1 MAAIKILGDCVYMEK
16 QLEKILRRV
25 KKPGR
30 YSGGEWNS
38 VCKDW
43 QSIDVKMAF
52 AFPDVYEVG
61 MSHLGL
67 QILYGMVNGR
77 DDALMERV
85 FAPWPDMEQQ
95 MRDNGLP
102 LFSLESRRPLR
113 DFNIIGFTLQYELSF
128 TNIVNMLDLG
138 GIPLYSAER
147 AAGDYPLVVAG
158 GPCAFNPEPIAEFID
173 VFAIGEGEELLNDL
187 LDAYLASRRGGE
199 VRQDMLLRLA
209 GIEGIYVPALYRV
222 EYSSLGTINTVTPVS
237 QGVPA
242 RVRKKAVANVDA
254 LGFPTRM
261 VVPAIEAV
269 HDRAMIEVQRGCSRG
284 CRFCQAGIIY
294 RPVREK
300 EPETLLHQASSLL
313 GSTGWGEIS
322 LTSLSTSDYSQV
334 TPLVHE
340 LINKHGPAGVNVS
353 LPSLRVDAF
362 SVDLAKEVQQVRRSS
377 LTFAPEAGTQ
387 RLRDVINK
395 GVTEDDLMAAVEAAF
410 MAGWHSIK
418 LYFMIGLPTET
429 DEDLQGIANLARK
442 VLERG
447 RRLVRAKGRLKVTV
461 SVSSFVPK
469 SHTVFQWEPQNS
481 IAELKRKQALLR
493 ELLRSR
499 GLVFKWHDPEGSFLE
514 AVFSRGDR
522 RLAGAIEAAWRNGAR
537 FDGWSEFFD
546 LSKWTRAFAS
556 SGIAPEWY
564 VYKQYSYEDTLPWDH
579 ISTGVS
585 KNFLVREHRRSLEG
599 VITPDCRDGRC
610 QGCGLCVTLEAKPYF
625 AGGETVAPLSNTV
638 L

>member
-1 MAAIKILGDCVYMEK
+1 MGDGMQMEK

-25 KKPGR
+25 QKPGR

-38 VCKDW
+38 VGKDW
-43 QSIDVKMAF
+43 SGIEVKMAF

-67 QILYGMVNGR
+67 QILYGLVNSR

-95 MRDNGLP
+95 LREYSLP

-113 DFNIIGFTLQYELSF
+113 DFNIVGFTLQYELSF
-128 TNIVNMLDLG
+128 TNILNMLDLG
-138 GIPLYSAER
+138 GIPLRSAQR
-147 AAGDYPLVVAG
+147 ANGDYPLVIAG

-173 VFAIGEGEELLNDL
+173 AFAIGEGEEMLNDL
-187 LDAYLASRRGGE
+187 LDAYLVSRRGGE
-199 VRQDMLLRLA
+199 SRQDMLLRLA
-209 GIEGIYVPALYRV
+209 GIEGIYVPALYRA
-222 EYSSLGTINTVTPVS
+222 EYNSLGALSAIIPVE
-237 QGVPA
+237 QGIPA
-242 RVRKKAVANVDA
+242 RVKKRTVANFDTVS
-254 LGFPTRM
+254 FPTQM
-261 VVPAIEAV
+261 VVPAIEAI
-269 HDRAMIEVQRGCSRG
+269 HDRAMLEVQRGCTRG

-300 EPETLLHQASSLL
+300 EPETLLQQAGDLL

-322 LTSLSTSDYSQV
+322 LTSLSTSDYSRV
-334 TPLVHE
+334 TPLVHDI
-340 LINKHGPAGVNVS
+340 INQHGPAGVNVS

-362 SVDLAKEVQQVRRSS
+362 SVDLAKEVQKVRRSS

-395 GVTEDDLMAAVEAAF
+395 GVTEADLMAAVEAAF
-410 MAGWHSIK
+410 LAGWHAIK

-429 DEDLQGIANLARK
+429 DEDLHGIADLARK
-442 VLERG
+442 VLGRG
-447 RRLVRAKGRLKVTV
+447 RQLARAKGRLKVTV

-469 SHTVFQWEPQNS
+469 SHTAFQWEPQNS
-481 IAELKRKQALLR
+481 KDELKRKQALLR

-499 GLVFKWHDPEGSFLE
+499 GLVFRWHDPETSFLE
-514 AVFSRGDR
+514 AVLSRGDR
-522 RLAGAIEAAWRNGAR
+522 RLAGAIEASWRNGAR

-546 LSKWTRAFAS
+546 LSKWTRAFA
-556 SGIAPEWY
+556 GLDIAPNWY
-564 VYKQYSYEDTLPWDH
+564 AYKQYNYEDTLPWEH
-579 ISTGVS
+579 IDTGVS
-585 KNFLVREHRRSLEG
+585 KKYLVQEHRRSLAG
-599 VITPDCRDGRC
+599 AITPDCRGSRC
-610 QGCGLCVTLEAKPYF
+610 QGCGLCVTLETKPYF
-625 AGGETVAPLSNTV
+625 AGGETVASLSNTV

>member
-1 MAAIKILGDCVYMEK
+1 MEK
-16 QLEKILRRV
+16 QLEKIIRRV
-25 KKPGR
+25 QKPGR
-30 YSGGEWNS
+30 YSGGEWNT

-43 QSIDVKMAF
+43 QNTYVKMAF

-67 QILYGMVNGR
+67 QILYGIVNGR
-77 DDALMERV
+77 EDALLERV

-95 MRDNGLP
+95 MRNTGLP

-113 DFNIIGFTLQYELSF
+113 DFDIIGFTLQYELSF
-128 TNIVNMLDLG
+128 SNILNMLDLA
-138 GIPLYSAER
+138 GIPLRSADR
-147 AAGDYPLVVAG
+147 TGGDYPLIVAG
-158 GPCAFNPEPIAEFID
+158 GPCAFNPEPMAEFID

-187 LDAYLASRRGGE
+187 LDAYLASRRSSE
-199 VRQDMLLRLA
+199 VRQDLLIRLA
-209 GIEGIYVPALYRV
+209 GIDGIYVPALYRV
-222 EYSSLGTINTVTPVS
+222 EYNNLGKINIVTPVCE
-237 QGVPA
+237 GVPA
-242 RVRKKAVANVDA
+242 QVQKRLVADVDA
-254 LGFPTRM
+254 AFFPTRM

-269 HDRAMIEVQRGCSRG
+269 HDRAMLEVQRGCTRG

-300 EPETLLHQASSLL
+300 EPEILLRHAGELL

-322 LTSLSTSDYSQV
+322 LTSLSTSDYSRV
-334 TPLVHE
+334 IPLVGE
-340 LINKHGPAGVNVS
+340 LIRRYGSLGVNVS

-362 SVDLAKEVQQVRRSS
+362 SVDLAKEVQKVRRSS

-395 GVTEDDLMAAVEAAF
+395 GVTEDNLMAAVDAAF
-410 MAGWHSIK
+410 SAGWHSIK

-429 DEDLQGIANLARK
+429 DEDLHGIANLARK
-442 VLERG
+442 VLDRG
-447 RRLVRAKGRLKVTV
+447 RKLVRSKGRLKVTV

-469 SHTVFQWEPQNS
+469 SHTAFQWEPQNS

-493 ELLRSR
+493 ELLRGR

-514 AVFSRGDR
+514 AVLSRGDR

-546 LSKWTRAFAS
+546 ISKWLMAFTS
-556 SGIAPEWY
+556 TGIDPDWY
-564 VYKQYSYEDTLPWDH
+564 AYHRYHYDDTLPWDH

-585 KNFLVREHRRSLEG
+585 KKFLMREHLCSLEG
-599 VITPDCRDGRC
+599 ATTPDCRSGRC
-610 QGCGLCVTLEAKPYF
+610 QGCGLCTSLEVKRYL
-625 AGGETVAPLSNTV
+625 AGGETVASLSNTV
-638 L
+638 Q

>member
-1 MAAIKILGDCVYMEK
+1 MEK

-25 KKPGR
+25 QKPGR

-38 VCKDW
+38 ICKDW
-43 QSIDVKMAF
+43 KSIDVKMAF

-67 QILYGMVNGR
+67 QILYSMVNSR

-95 MRDNGLP
+95 MRNNGLP

-138 GIPLYSAER
+138 GIPLHSAER
-147 AAGDYPLVVAG
+147 MEGDYPLVVAG

-173 VFAIGEGEELLNDL
+173 VFAIGEGEELLTDL

-199 VRQDMLLRLA
+199 SRQDMLLRLA
-209 GIEGIYVPALYRV
+209 GIEGIYIPALYRV
-222 EYSSLGTINTVTPVS
+222 EYNSLGTINTVTPLS

-242 RVRKKAVANVDA
+242 RVQKRAVTNVDA
-254 LGFPTRM
+254 AVFPTRM

-269 HDRAMIEVQRGCSRG
+269 HDRAMLEVQRGCTRG

-300 EPETLLHQASSLL
+300 EPDTLLHQASNLL
-313 GSTGWGEIS
+313 GSTGWEEIS
-322 LTSLSTSDYSQV
+322 LTSLSTSDFSQV

-340 LINKHGPAGVNVS
+340 LINKHGSAGVNVS

-493 ELLRSR
+493 ELLRNR

-514 AVFSRGDR
+514 AVLSRGDR

-564 VYKQYSYEDTLPWDH
+564 AYKQYSYEDTLPWDH

-599 VITPDCRDGRC
+599 AITPDCRDGRC

-625 AGGETVAPLSNTV
+625 AGGETVASLSNTV